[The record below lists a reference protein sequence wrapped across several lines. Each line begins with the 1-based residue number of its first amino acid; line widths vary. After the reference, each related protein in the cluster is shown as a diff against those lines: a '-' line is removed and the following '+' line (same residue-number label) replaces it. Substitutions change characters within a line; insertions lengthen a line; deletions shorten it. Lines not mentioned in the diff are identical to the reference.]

1 MTEIRS
7 RTLPRPGALDA
18 LKAVAFD
25 LIPEPAMVVDRDGAL
40 VAVNE
45 AAEDLFGQGLALLAR
60 GRFKAALPADSALV
74 TLINRALAAEGAVR
88 ERGIEIA
95 LFGHPSFEADGA
107 AAALG
112 DGAVLLTLA
121 TWRACG
127 RSWAWAAC
135 WPTRSRTPW
144 PAFAAP
150 PSC

>member
-7 RTLPRPGALDA
+7 RTLPRPGAVDA

-74 TLINRALAAEGAVR
+74 TLMSRAHAEEGAVR

-95 LFGHPSFEADGA
+95 LFGHP
-107 AAALG
+107 
-112 DGAVLLTLA
+112 
-121 TWRACG
+121 
-127 RSWAWAAC
+127 
-135 WPTRSRTPW
+135 
-144 PAFAAP
+144 
-150 PSC
+150 